1 MPTKI
6 GLQLMLVDPDD
17 DLRLLLKTL
26 LQMTGCRVRTA
37 KNWGEAIALIDANPP
52 DLIFTELFL
61 GGATGLDFGSRIR
74 SMPCAKDTF
83 LVALTGLYYQGIA
96 RQAWAA
102 GFDRFLLKPVQID
115 QILDVVR
122 GVAKARG
129 YCLNELDSNLIAA
142 A

>member
-1 MPTKI
+1 MSTKI
-6 GLQLMLVDPDD
+6 GLQLILVDPDE
-17 DLRLLLKTL
+17 DLRVLLQTL
-26 LQMTGCRVRTA
+26 LQLTGCRVRTA
-37 KNWGEAIALIDANPP
+37 KNCGEAIALIDTSPP

-61 GGATGLDFGSRIR
+61 DGATGLDFGSRIR
-74 SMPCAKDTF
+74 SMPCAKDTL

-96 RQAWAA
+96 RNAWTA

-115 QILDVVR
+115 QILEVVR

-129 YCLNELDSNLIAA
+129 YRLNELDSKLNAA